1 MGLPKNIIESQEF
14 ENLKKDVENEGGDWE
29 IVFGGIFIVHLPKES
44 SYDVHKNLQKVFDT
58 V

>member
-1 MGLPKNIIESQEF
+1 LPKNIIESQEF